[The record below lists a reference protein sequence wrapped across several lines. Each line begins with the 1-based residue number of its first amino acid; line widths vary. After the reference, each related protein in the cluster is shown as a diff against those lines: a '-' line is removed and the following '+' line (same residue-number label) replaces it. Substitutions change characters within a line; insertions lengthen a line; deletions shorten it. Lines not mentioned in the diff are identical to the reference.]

1 MSVYKNDNE
10 KEKSYLNKK
19 KDKVTILSN
28 IAEYLI

>member
-10 KEKSYLNKK
+10 KEKSYLK
-19 KDKVTILSN
+19 KDKATILSN